1 MRASRCGSRSMTATP
16 EPSADATVA
25 GDETVPCA
33 SRVSRALAPQATP
46 AQRRGRHHRG
56 QSSQHFPAISPV
68 IRRMTE
74 IIAFLAL
81 PQRGRAV
88 FSYSFG
94 SIQRGHGHPWRD
106 GLGLDPG
113 PQACNECPVMQTGP
127 RLTRSQ
133 DIPDQVIDLPTV
145 PGLFVTT
152 DLPDDRG
159 KALALQLPVGQRGY
173 LLPKRE
179 SFLSHHFVTRL
190 SSEPSSFTTVCH
202 SGVPA
207 WAEPGPISPR
217 EPGKSANGPC
227 QSGKP

>member
-1 MRASRCGSRSMTATP
+1 
-16 EPSADATVA
+16 
-25 GDETVPCA
+25 VPCA

-46 AQRRGRHHRG
+46 AQRRGRHHSR

-68 IRRMTE
+68 IRRLTE

-88 FSYSFG
+88 ISYSFG

-152 DLPDDRG
+152 DLPDDR
-159 KALALQLPVGQRGY
+159 A
-173 LLPKRE
+173 KR
-179 SFLSHHFVTRL
+179 S
-190 SSEPSSFTTVCH
+190 PSSCPSASADICSRSVSRSSVIISSLVCPLNH
-202 SGVPA
+202 RPSPPFATLVFQHGPN
-207 WAEPGPISPR
+207 PGRNRLARPENPR
-217 EPGKSANGPC
+217 TDRANRTSHDFGDFLIAQPVDLA
-227 QSGKP
+227 QGHRLP